1 VVEYVLSIHKAL
13 NLILSSER
21 KKREGTA
28 GRRREEENKKDG
40 RKEDKRKEGRKD
52 RTTIVLCWVI
62 QASIWKAI

>member
-52 RTTIVLCWVI
+52 RKNMTGQLLCC
-62 QASIWKAI
+62 AG